1 MLLLQFSTSHYCRK
15 ARLALGYK
23 GISYQTEN
31 LTPGLHI
38 LRLKSLTGLTTLPV
52 LLPQIVGQPQA
63 IGDSTEIFKF
73 LESYQP
79 EPTLFLPN
87 LEQQTQAAMLED
99 WLDESI
105 GTATRFVYYQFRAGE
120 GKDID
125 PSLFSQVVIKVVRQQ
140 YGINDTTVELAKK
153 RLANALSLLSM
164 YWQKGDYLVGSRLS
178 IADIAAAAL
187 LSPLALIPDYRQAYP
202 QIFARIINIH
212 QLCGEPLPPGLEDV
226 GAQGLRPIRS

>member
-23 GISYQTEN
+23 GINYQTEN